1 MKGRP
6 PSRNKGLRDGFYI
19 EVFNKGASTGIKIWK
34 ENAVEMQ
41 AAAEE
46 YRKDNKTVIVHGE
59 HRKGDWVN
67 LLTSEEKAKLEK
79 RSALRKGNAL
89 PVQGKKGETK
99 TVAKPAAKAE
109 PVKKAA
115 EKPVVKP
122 VVKQAAKPTAKPEV
136 KKVVTTAKPAK
147 KAAKPAA
154 KKPSKPAPKKAA
166 KKPAKRK

>member
-89 PVQGKKGETK
+89 PVQGKKAEVK
-99 TVAKPAAKAE
+99 PSAKPVAKPEPVKKAEVKPVAKPAAK
-109 PVKKAA
+109 PVVKKAA
-115 EKPVVKP
+115 VP
-122 VVKQAAKPTAKPEV
+122 
-136 KKVVTTAKPAK
+136 AKPAK

>member
-34 ENAVEMQ
+34 ENAEEMQ
-41 AAAEE
+41 LAAEE
-46 YRKDNKTVIVHGE
+46 YRKDNKTVIIHGE

-79 RSALRKGNAL
+79 RSALRKGNTL
-89 PVQGKKGETK
+89 PVPAKKADSKPVAKPVKK
-99 TVAKPAAKAE
+99 TVEKPAAKPVAKVAAKPAAK
-109 PVKKAA
+109 KAA
-115 EKPVVKP
+115 AP
-122 VVKQAAKPTAKPEV
+122 
-136 KKVVTTAKPAK
+136 AKPAK

-154 KKPSKPAPKKAA
+154 KKPVKPAPKKAA

>member
-34 ENAVEMQ
+34 ENAAEME

-99 TVAKPAAKAE
+99 PAAKAE

-122 VVKQAAKPTAKPEV
+122 VVKPAAKSAAKPAV
-136 KKVVTTAKPAK
+136 KKAAVSAKPAK
-147 KAAKPAA
+147 NVAKPAA